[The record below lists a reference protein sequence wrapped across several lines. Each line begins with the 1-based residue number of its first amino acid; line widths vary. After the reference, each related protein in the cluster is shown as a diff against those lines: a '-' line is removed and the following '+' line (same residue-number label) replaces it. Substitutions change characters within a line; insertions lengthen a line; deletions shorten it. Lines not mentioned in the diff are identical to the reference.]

1 MRLNDAQRKLF
12 AERATELGNFAVTG
26 LLIGQVIA
34 GQFNLTWTLWGA
46 GVGIVAYGVGAI
58 LSRGVSDNG

>member
-1 MRLNDAQRKLF
+1 MRLNDAQRRLF

-34 GQFNLTWTLWGA
+34 GQFQLGWTLWGA
-46 GVGIVAYGVGAI
+46 AI
-58 LSRGVSDNG
+58 GLIMYYAGWVLTREDRNG